1 MYKKAV
7 IRQYFTALLKANVA
21 SVANRVHS
29 GRINPQEDE
38 AYPYL
43 TVFTK
48 DESIKEQ
55 TTAYTT
61 RELELHIGVVV
72 KSNIVN
78 DSDFYEVIEA
88 IMYDVE
94 AVMGKVSAV
103 TAKEVGDNFALFND
117 IVFTGSTTEHDI
129 SSGSNIGGAMLN
141 YTIEY
146 DYELPILPLVLED
159 FDWQGSIYH
168 MQITNEGVPIND

>member
-21 SVANRVHS
+21 SVANRVYS

-48 DESIKEQ
+48 DESVKEQ

-61 RELELHIGVVV
+61 RELELQIG
-72 KSNIVN
+72 IVIKDN
-78 DSDFYEVIEA
+78 TITDGDFYDIIES

-94 AVMGKVSAV
+94 VAMSRVSAV
-103 TAKEVGDNFALFND
+103 NAKEVGDNFALFND
-117 IVFTGSTTEHDI
+117 IVISGSTTEHDI
-129 SSGSNIGGAMLN
+129 SSGSNIGGAMLT
-141 YTIEY
+141 YTVEY
-146 DYELPILPLVLED
+146 YYELPILPLVLED
-159 FDWQGSIYH
+159 FDWQGSIGH
-168 MQITNEGVPIND
+168 IQITNPGVPLNA